1 MALPL
6 TSANLIKTLQEFLVV
21 WVNQI
26 LFYNRIY
33 NSQIYDKFK
42 SFNLVV
48 MKNRNPQL
56 NEFID
61 GLINNFLNKVL
72 VNRQDEEKSG
82 GFTGLNLILMV
93 IYNIKSNQIKRK
105 YIVNFNDLIINL
117 GDTLQGGMAN
127 FHKNVE
133 SAVIDL
139 PGVSWDEVYVQ
150 FSGILFQHIK
160 ELKRM
165 QTLDARRLEVKM
177 CEDIERDED
186 NDRFFKIFVSLEK
199 SVNLVDGSWVR
210 LDLQEESNPTTIS
223 NFISIGEVDLQVIN
237 FDLHNEYL
245 S

>member
-1 MALPL
+1 M
-6 TSANLIKTLQEFLVV
+6 
-21 WVNQI
+21 
-26 LFYNRIY
+26 
-33 NSQIYDKFK
+33 
-42 SFNLVV
+42 
-48 MKNRNPQL
+48 
-56 NEFID
+56 
-61 GLINNFLNKVL
+61 
-72 VNRQDEEKSG
+72 
-82 GFTGLNLILMV
+82 
-93 IYNIKSNQIKRK
+93 
-105 YIVNFNDLIINL
+105 
-117 GDTLQGGMAN
+117 
-127 FHKNVE
+127 
-133 SAVIDL
+133 
-139 PGVSWDEVYVQ
+139 DEVYVQ